1 MLYTTLILRV
11 VDYLNTMLLISESPT
26 IRINALAQKLKASGK
41 TIYNL
46 SVGEP
51 VISTPQIIRDAAKRA
66 IDEDKTSYPP
76 SAGIPE
82 LRTEIASWLSESY
95 ECSYNSPNI
104 VITPGGKSALY
115 FLLQTIIER
124 DDEVLVIS
132 PYWVSYPT
140 IISIFGGVAKFVET
154 SPKDNWKVTIE
165 ALETRYSP
173 RTKVLILNNASNPT
187 GILYTR
193 DELQTILEWAKGKGI
208 VVISD
213 EVYSGLVYEG
223 EFISCGSFGE
233 FQDRVYVIQ
242 SASKN
247 FGMTG
252 WRIGILAGNSDVLKK
267 VTALLSQSVSGVS
280 TISQW
285 ALLEGIIHR
294 VEICPLINRE
304 FKFRRDMC
312 VNLIKELFHAE
323 IQVPAAGL
331 YVFVPLSIFCTI
343 SESSVEWSER
353 VLREAGV
360 ATVPGSAFG
369 YEGYVRL
376 SYGGNK
382 EEIVGGLRA
391 LANFFGKI

>member
-1 MLYTTLILRV
+1 MPFI
-11 VDYLNTMLLISESPT
+11 IPESPT
-26 IRINALAQKLKASGK
+26 ISINALAQKLKAEGR

-51 VISTPQIIRDAAKRA
+51 VIETPHIIRDAAKRS

-76 SAGIPE
+76 AAGIPE

-95 ECSYNSPNI
+95 GCSYNSQNM

-115 FLLQTIIER
+115 FLLQTILER

-132 PYWVSYPT
+132 PYWVSYPA
-140 IISIFGGVAKFVET
+140 IIGIFGGISKFVET
-154 SPKDNWKVTIE
+154 QPEDNWKVNIE
-165 ALETRYSP
+165 ALEATYSSQ
-173 RTKVLILNNASNPT
+173 TKMLVLNNASNPT
-187 GILYTR
+187 GVLYTR
-193 DELQTILEWAKGKGI
+193 DELYSILAWAKEKGI
-208 VVISD
+208 IVISD

-223 EFISCGSFGE
+223 EFVSCGSFTE
-233 FQDRVYVIQ
+233 FQDSVYVIQ

-252 WRIGILAGNSDVLKK
+252 WRIGMLAGNVEIVKK

-285 ALLEGIIHR
+285 ALLEGLKHR
-294 VEICPLINRE
+294 DEICPLINRE

-312 VNLIKELFHAE
+312 VGLITELFHVE
-323 IQVPAAGL
+323 IEAPVAGL
-331 YVFVPLSIFCTI
+331 YVFVPLSIFGATT
-343 SESSVEWSER
+343 ESSVFWSER

-360 ATVPGSAFG
+360 ATVPGSVFG
-369 YEGYVRL
+369 CEGYVRL

-382 EEIVGGLRA
+382 EETVGGLRA
-391 LANFFGKI
+391 LSTYFKK